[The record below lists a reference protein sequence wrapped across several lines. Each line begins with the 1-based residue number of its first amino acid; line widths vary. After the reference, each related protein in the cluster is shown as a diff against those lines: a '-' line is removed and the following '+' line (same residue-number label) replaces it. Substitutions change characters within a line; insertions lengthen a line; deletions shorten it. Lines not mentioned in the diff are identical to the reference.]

1 MSCVSNWR
9 LLMQALKKLKAKS
22 LRLQKPKLKCFAA
35 LTAHL
40 QDAWAKLKAAEK
52 ALTYKDEKKTADL
65 AKRRSAL
72 ILSQQAVDNAKEA
85 ARISAK
91 AQQERIQTG
100 AGTSS
105 TKVTR
110 VKALS
115 EEGRK
120 AAYASGRFGVSREVQ
135 TMNAGWTVEYTT
147 DGPVFN
153 YNPKDDPE
161 ADDKDKKR
169 KNVTAKKAY
178 DSLKKARK
186 AYRNALTTFDQRR
199 IDVAKEKLDAQEL
212 FMEDLAGA
220 RYVSVKEVV
229 GSTSTELDTKWQVSQ
244 EINRLPKKE
253 ITTYTNA
260 RAEQEKLRKEI
271 EHVRTLKG
279 QTEISQQRT
288 AVRNAQNQY
297 DKIAYE
303 LSEVKRKQEYDI
315 STLSESAYDRRVKD
329 LTQQLDQTKA
339 RLAEL
344 STRLKPM
351 EVKNEER
358 LADLTKRYF
367 AAKKTAD
374 EILLGKPEEDT
385 KGATRAPIAE
395 NVKDMKGAMRTLAR
409 DEKNS
414 DIKPLIKQ
422 NQKLKGASSEE
433 QRVRRAAEGLA
444 KKDRLV
450 TSCRF
455 IHSNIFAVIAVTH
468 ISLPH

>member
-1 MSCVSNWR
+1 
-9 LLMQALKKLKAKS
+9 
-22 LRLQKPKLKCFAA
+22 
-35 LTAHL
+35 
-40 QDAWAKLKAAEK
+40 
-52 ALTYKDEKKTADL
+52 
-65 AKRRSAL
+65 
-72 ILSQQAVDNAKEA
+72 
-85 ARISAK
+85 
-91 AQQERIQTG
+91 
-100 AGTSS
+100 
-105 TKVTR
+105 
-110 VKALS
+110 
-115 EEGRK
+115 
-120 AAYASGRFGVSREVQ
+120 
-135 TMNAGWTVEYTT
+135 
-147 DGPVFN
+147 
-153 YNPKDDPE
+153 
-161 ADDKDKKR
+161 
-169 KNVTAKKAY
+169 
-178 DSLKKARK
+178 
-186 AYRNALTTFDQRR
+186 
-199 IDVAKEKLDAQEL
+199 
-212 FMEDLAGA
+212 MEDLAGA

-329 LTQQLDQTKA
+329 LTQQLDKTKA

-367 AAKKTAD
+367 AAKKIAD
-374 EILLGKPEEDT
+374 EILLGKPETDT

-422 NQKLKGASSEE
+422 NQKLKG
-433 QRVRRAAEGLA
+433 RI
-444 KKDRLV
+444 D
-450 TSCRF
+450 
-455 IHSNIFAVIAVTH
+455 
-468 ISLPH
+468 